1 MMDKMISAFPDQI
14 EEAIKIGRN
23 ARIQKDASGIQNLLI
38 CGMGGSGI
46 GGDFMVS
53 WLKDKCPVPVIVNKG
68 YDLPAFV
75 GEQTLVVLS
84 SYSGNTEETLNC
96 LKSLEDNPART
107 IVISSGGE
115 MIETAENKGYEYIE
129 LPSDWAS
136 PRACLGYS
144 LVSQLFVLY
153 HKGLIDESFVDQLE
167 SAVELLKKDREQIR
181 EKAEH
186 MARMI
191 SGKFPVIYS
200 AESVMPVGLRWRQQL
215 NENAKILAWHN
226 TFPELNHN
234 ELVGWKG
241 VNDHLA
247 LLVLRNKNDHG
258 RTQIRMNISKEIFI
272 QSAGT
277 YIEIWSK
284 GDSLIE
290 QSLYLVHL
298 GDWLSWYLSDIKGED
313 AVEVKVI
320 DYLKSELAKF

>member
-1 MMDKMISAFPDQI
+1 MIFPH
-14 EEAIKIGRN
+14 
-23 ARIQKDASGIQNLLI
+23 
-38 CGMGGSGI
+38 
-46 GGDFMVS
+46 
-53 WLKDKCPVPVIVNKG
+53 
-68 YDLPAFV
+68 FV

-107 IVISSGGE
+107 VVISSGGE
-115 MIETAENKGYEYIE
+115 MIEIAENKGYEYIE

-153 HKGLIDESFVDQLE
+153 HKGLIDEGFVDQLD

-200 AESVMPVGLRWRQQL
+200 AESVMPVALRWRQQL